1 MLKLPNNGDYNVS
14 NKLFETTTCNNDND
28 TATYV
33 PFPPS
38 DVGLAMGGLL
48 IKVGGADKIAPWGGG
63 GTIPGGGRGGG
74 GIPGLGGSDMG
85 GCIRGLGPL
94 ARACAIMLGGGNP
107 GGGPGGT
114 MPGIPGGGPGGLPG
128 GGPGGNIRGGGLIAK
143 LGWIGK
149 DPGC

>member
-1 MLKLPNNGDYNVS
+1 
-14 NKLFETTTCNNDND
+14 
-28 TATYV
+28 
-33 PFPPS
+33 
-38 DVGLAMGGLL
+38 MGGLL
-48 IKVGGADKIAPWGGG
+48 IKVGGADKTAPWGGG
-63 GTIPGGGRGGG
+63 GTIPGCGRGGR